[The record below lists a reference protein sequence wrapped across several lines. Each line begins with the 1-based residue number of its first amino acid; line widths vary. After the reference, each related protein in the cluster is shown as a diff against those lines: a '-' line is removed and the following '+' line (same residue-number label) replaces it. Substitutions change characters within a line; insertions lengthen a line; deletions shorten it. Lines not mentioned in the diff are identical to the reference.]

1 MKKIIFT
8 VTVLAA
14 FAAYAAADGGNV
26 ITLKAVTDMAAANN
40 PDLIAAEKMARSYE
54 SKSHKQFFLEN
65 PMVGFDIMGI
75 KDSTLD
81 MDNTMVKYL
90 TISQKIPFPLKYIWK
105 AAGASAESDRYRYMY
120 EMKKLETLENA
131 REAYYELYKT
141 TKYIEITAAAA
152 SVMKQV
158 SDIAFV
164 KYNQGAASVQDS
176 ARADI
181 ESGLLEDS
189 LAGLKRQRETDIQA
203 LRKATGNDGFLEQ
216 DVFTL
221 EELSVPELKNGFEA
235 IKEMVLKG
243 APALKAA
250 KAGRS
255 ESDNMRDMAISD
267 YIPDLNVQLKKS
279 VVPGSRDYELMVEA
293 EIPVFF
299 LNNQQAD
306 IGEKWEMAE
315 AKQNEYISAQNSAVL
330 EAKGHYETIMAN
342 ARSMNLYK
350 NRLIPQAESGLR
362 SAISSYQSK
371 KTDLISLLDSE
382 RMLLDMKKDYYM
394 RLTEYLMHYRML
406 EELAGEELDK

>member
-1 MKKIIFT
+1 
-8 VTVLAA
+8 
-14 FAAYAAADGGNV
+14 
-26 ITLKAVTDMAAANN
+26 
-40 PDLIAAEKMARSYE
+40 
-54 SKSHKQFFLEN
+54 
-65 PMVGFDIMGI
+65 
-75 KDSTLD
+75 
-81 MDNTMVKYL
+81 
-90 TISQKIPFPLKYIWK
+90 
-105 AAGASAESDRYRYMY
+105 MY

-330 EAKGHYETIMAN
+330 EAKNHYETIMAN

-382 RMLLDMKKDYYM
+382 RMLHDMKKDYYM